1 VGTVYSLL
9 WNLLQANGLKEYK
22 MIDTSLLF
30 TAMFVF
36 GLMLIG
42 LALTALEFKAM
53 NRVDKKGENDK
64 MEESQAGYKRRHSAE
79 IVTAKHDDTDIADPK
94 DKSSQ
99 LRSV

>member
-1 VGTVYSLL
+1 
-9 WNLLQANGLKEYK
+9 
-22 MIDTSLLF
+22 MIDTSSLLF

-53 NRVDKKGENDK
+53 NRVEKKGENN
-64 MEESQAGYKRRHSAE
+64 EAPESQAGYKRRHSAE
-79 IVTAKHDDTDIADPK
+79 VITDRHDDTDTADPK

-99 LRSV
+99 LRSIGETQSS

>member
-1 VGTVYSLL
+1 
-9 WNLLQANGLKEYK
+9 
-22 MIDTSLLF
+22 MIDTSSLLF

-53 NRVDKKGENDK
+53 NRVEKKGENN
-64 MEESQAGYKRRHSAE
+64 EAPESQAGYKRRHSAE
-79 IVTAKHDDTDIADPK
+79 VITDKHDDTDIADPK

-99 LRSV
+99 LRSIGET